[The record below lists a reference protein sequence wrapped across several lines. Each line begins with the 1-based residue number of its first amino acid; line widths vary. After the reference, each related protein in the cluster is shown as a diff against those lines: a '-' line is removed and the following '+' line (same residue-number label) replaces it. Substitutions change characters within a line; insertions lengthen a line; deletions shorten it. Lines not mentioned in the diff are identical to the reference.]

1 MTTAPRRRAAASV
14 ARPFA
19 SRIVRQEWAARAVSP
34 MVDARGVAERRDRTP
49 VGPEAYESSPPA
61 YFVYRMRDA
70 AGDHTGI
77 VADLRL
83 DAFAAGRVRGHESV
97 DADRVDALVGYYA
110 DHPGRAEPVALLHDH
125 PAELLVASVRDSPPL
140 IAFES
145 EDGVEHAVWRV
156 PSEAEATVAAALGD
170 GVHYIA
176 DGHHRVTARLRAW
189 EQAGRPADAGV
200 LCVAFP
206 TDGLTLSAFHRR
218 VAGPVDAG
226 RLLDAA
232 AETFDVRPV
241 QGARFNGIGV
251 YVAGGWYDLR
261 LTAERPDGAAG
272 LDGSLLQ
279 EHLLGPVLHVTG
291 QGHPRFEAFPDHV
304 PLDNATSR
312 CDSDGGALFVLAAP
326 TLSTLTRIADLG
338 EVMPPK
344 TTYFAPKPYAGI
356 FLT

>member
-1 MTTAPRRRAAASV
+1 MTTAPGRRAAAGV
-14 ARPFA
+14 ARPFR
-19 SRIVRQEWAARAVSP
+19 SRIVRQEWATRAVSP
-34 MVDARGVAERRDRTP
+34 MVDARGVAEQRDRTP
-49 VGPEAYESSPPA
+49 VGPEAYEHSPPA

-97 DADRVDALVGYYA
+97 DADRVDALMRYYA

-125 PAELLVASVRDSPPL
+125 PADLLVTPVCERPPL
-140 IAFES
+140 IGFTS
-145 EDGVEHAVWRV
+145 EDAVEHAVWRV
-156 PSEAEATVAAALGD
+156 PPEAEATVAAALGD

-189 EQAGRPADAGV
+189 EQAGRPEDAGV
-200 LCVAFP
+200 LCVVFP
-206 TDGLTLSAFHRR
+206 TGGLTLSAFHRR
-218 VAGPVDAG
+218 VAGPIDAG

-232 AETFDVRPV
+232 AETFDVQPV
-241 QGARFNGIGV
+241 QGGPFSGIGM

-261 LTAERPDGAAG
+261 LTVERPDGAAG
-272 LDGSLLQ
+272 LDASLLQ
-279 EHLLGPVLHVTG
+279 EHLLGPVLNVSG
-291 QGHPRFEAFPDHV
+291 QGHSRFEAIPDHIPV
-304 PLDNATSR
+304 EKAGSR
-312 CDSDGGALFVLAAP
+312 CDADGGALFVLAPP
-326 TLSTLTRIADLG
+326 TLTTLARIADLG

>member
-1 MTTAPRRRAAASV
+1 MTTAPGGRAAPSV
-14 ARPFA
+14 ARPFEA
-19 SRIVRQEWAARAVSP
+19 RIARQEWVARAVSP
-34 MVDARGVAERRDRTP
+34 MVDARGAAGQRDPTQ
-49 VGPEAYESSPPA
+49 VGPEAYADSPPA

-83 DAFAAGRVRGHESV
+83 DAFATGRVRGHESV
-97 DADRVDALVGYYA
+97 DTERVDALVRYYA

-125 PAELLVASVRDSPPL
+125 PADLVMASVCDSRPL
-140 IAFES
+140 IGFTS

-156 PSEAEATVAAALGD
+156 PPEAEGAVAAALGD

-189 EQAGRPADAGV
+189 EQAGHPEDAGV
-200 LCVAFP
+200 LCVVFP
-206 TDGLTLSAFHRR
+206 PHGLTLSAFHRR
-218 VAGPVDAG
+218 VAGPVEAS

-232 AETFDVRPV
+232 TETFDVRAV
-241 QGARFNGIGV
+241 EGAPFSGIGV
-251 YVAGGWYDLR
+251 FVAGGWYDLQ

-272 LDGSLLQ
+272 LDASLLQ
-279 EHLLGPVLHVTG
+279 EHLLGPVLDVSG
-291 QGHPRFEAFPDHV
+291 QGHPRFEAVPDHL
-304 PLDNATSR
+304 PLDHATAR
-312 CDSDGGALFVLAAP
+312 CDADGGALFVLAAP
-326 TLSTLTRIADLG
+326 TLTALTRIADLG